1 MYSKYILLNTMIV
14 LLWLASCSTEDELIE
29 EREETFP
36 AAQLS
41 GEAGTVNFSKYVA
54 IGNSLTAGLMDAA
67 LYDNGQVYAFPNIL
81 AQHLERVEGIDIGAF
96 NQPDIDA
103 TNGFNISRNDITNP
117 QVAPFGRFELNLS
130 PPGPLAVEPGDP
142 ILPYAGDK
150 AALNNFGVPGMRAI
164 EAVVPDYGQANPFFG
179 RFASSPAASVL
190 GDAVAAQGTFFTVWL
205 GGNDVL
211 SWAVEGGAPPD
222 GEDSVAAQ
230 LTNPNTL
237 TNIGSFTAAY
247 QAVITSM
254 LSVEGSKGVAITIP
268 PVTLLPFFRLV
279 PFNPIPLNEANA
291 AALNAGYADYN
302 NGLDAAVALGKIS
315 ADSAAT
321 RKISFAA
328 GSNNAIV
335 IIDEDLKPLD
345 ISAALGAP
353 AGSVVLPNLRQTNGT
368 DIIPL
373 GVATRLGQP
382 IVVDGEDTGALLGLS
397 GPAGDEVVLTQDEQA
412 ILLTRIATFNGI
424 IAQIVTSTGGQVAL
438 LDINPLFAD
447 IAGLAPAQ
455 AGALGLGEAAVAA
468 ADGQRG
474 LNVDG
479 VNLQPDFSPNGI
491 ISTDGIHPNP
501 RGHAIVANAIVN
513 TINESF
519 EETSIPNIDTAP
531 FRTIIIA
538 SP

>member
-1 MYSKYILLNTMIV
+1 MHSKYILLNTMIV

-67 LYDNGQVYAFPNIL
+67 LYDNGQQYAFPNIL
-81 AQHLERVEGIDIGAF
+81 AQHLEQVEGIEIGAF

-103 TNGFNISRNDITNP
+103 PNGFNISSNDITNP
-117 QVAPFGRFELNLS
+117 QGARFGRFELNLN
-130 PPGPLAVEPGDP
+130 PPGPVAVEPGNP
-142 ILPYAGDK
+142 ITAYAGDK
-150 AALNNFGVPGMRAI
+150 SALNNFGVPGMRAI
-164 EAVVPDYGQANPFFG
+164 EAVVPGYGQANPFFG

-291 AALNAGYADYN
+291 TALNQGYKEYN
-302 NGLDAAVALGKIS
+302 DGLDAAVALGKIS

-397 GPAGDEVVLTQDEQA
+397 GPAGDEVVLTQNEQA

-513 TINESF
+513 TINKSF
-519 EETSIPNIDTAP
+519 EGTSIPNIDTAP
-531 FRTIIIA
+531 FRTVIIA
-538 SP
+538 GP